1 MSGSFHTSTG
11 VRRQNRAAILRQVF
25 QAKALTRREL
35 GEITD
40 LTASGLSRI
49 LRELIDAGLVIESD
63 PIERKGV
70 VGRRQSMLSIRP
82 EGAFVIGIA
91 ITANRRGVALMDASG
106 LTIDRT
112 DIPDADVTNPETAA
126 DQLAEAAKG
135 LLRKNP
141 VDRRRIIGAAVSV
154 ATNEA
159 PDVQG
164 RINSRVLHWTKAP
177 ISELLQ
183 SRLNLP
189 VTTTSRA
196 SSLIRAELRHL
207 PAAVRANVF
216 LINVGLG
223 IGTAWQLRD
232 VQRFE
237 GRDYGCLGH
246 IPHPISDIACECGR
260 RGCLEHCGSGA
271 AAVRTRIGAGKNKR
285 IPFTE
290 INAQLA
296 SELRAA
302 GRREPGAVE
311 AFRTAGRRLAY
322 GIDLAHIMF
331 HPTRIILTGETGRQT
346 DFSGGVLQGLKEM
359 NSLLPRE
366 KIMIGS
372 ATTVESAAL
381 TALNAFLL
389 TSNFDFDKVKST

>member
-1 MSGSFHTSTG
+1 MSGSFHTNTG
-11 VRRQNRAAILRQVF
+11 VRRKNRAAILQQIF

-35 GEITD
+35 GDITD

-49 LRELIDAGLVIESD
+49 LRELIDAGLVVESD

-112 DIPDADVTNPETAA
+112 DIPDADITNAETAA
-126 DQLAEAAKG
+126 DRLAESANG

-141 VDRRRIIGAAVSV
+141 VDKRRIVGAAVSV
-154 ATNEA
+154 ATNDA
-159 PDVQG
+159 PDAQG
-164 RINSRVLHWTKAP
+164 RINSRVLNWTKAP
-177 ISELLQ
+177 ISELLR

-196 SSLIRAELRHL
+196 SSLIGAELRHL
-207 PAAVRANVF
+207 PKAVRANVF

-232 VQRFE
+232 VQRLE

-246 IPHPISDIACECGR
+246 IPHPFSDIACECGR

-271 AAVRTRIGAGKNKR
+271 AVVRTRIGAGKHKR

-290 INAQLA
+290 INAQLT

-302 GRREPGAVE
+302 GRREPGAIE

-331 HPTRIILTGETGRQT
+331 SPTKIILTGETGRQP
-346 DFSGGVLQGLKEM
+346 DFSGGVLQGLREL
-359 NSLLPRE
+359 NSLLPRD
-366 KIMIGS
+366 KITIGN

-389 TSNFDFDKVKST
+389 SSDFDFGKVKST